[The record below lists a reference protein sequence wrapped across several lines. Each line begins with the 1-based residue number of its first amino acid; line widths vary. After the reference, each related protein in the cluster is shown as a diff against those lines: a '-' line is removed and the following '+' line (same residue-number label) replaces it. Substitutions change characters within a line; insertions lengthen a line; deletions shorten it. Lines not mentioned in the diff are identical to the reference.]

1 MKDISREV
9 SDISREVLECYQ
21 VRKTGKQKAAFRARI
36 TEWAA
41 QNGYTVSERGR
52 IPAPVLEAY
61 DAAH

>member
-1 MKDISREV
+1 MM

-41 QNGYTVSERGR
+41 QNGYTAAVEKGRGGSKTRTLERTTD
-52 IPAPVLEAY
+52 E
-61 DAAH
+61 